1 MSPPDA
7 VESPGVFWLDGGP
20 RVRGMLVREGADGHV
35 LTEGVVRE
43 PRSVRFRSGPGWIGM
58 DDLGD
63 PKEIVADTVPIP
75 LLGTLDDG
83 RAITLIDAQLRQTE
97 VTRRQTFHG
106 IRLLDGAHAPDP
118 EATFPAARLALP
130 QPGFWRGLLDGP
142 GTATVD
148 LPDVS
153 GSLRAFADDGRLW
166 VELTLRSGLTIFE
179 WERRFWSRCLTLL
192 RLWTDRDLREDHA
205 QIMTSAGDWS
215 EFVALRSKH
224 SESFTVHDS
233 LLPPGSLALGTL
245 AKALV
250 LFDKLAP
257 VPDIAARNLVGH
269 VTLELAV
276 LANASCLE
284 GLHRRCHEN
293 SRPFP
298 SLRGKEV
305 GKVSRAAAE
314 AAVAKAIELGTI
326 GPEDRHASVTR
337 MEEALGFHNEPT
349 FAERLRELLPAVESA
364 TPGLIGRTGKLGSRR
379 SSRPATSR
387 LTALWRPRDGK
398 ATRNGRTSITS
409 SPSPSSGSC
418 GSACSSTWESNQA
431 SFTRGCTST
440 RSSPSPW
447 PIWIDP
453 VTRGPG
459 RGSTSSAQAA
469 RGLRATDR
477 QRPSVAQRA
486 WPLPSRHAGPHSRE
500 TNSGGSVEGEVLP
513 TPPDAHARRA
523 DLPRHPMPL
532 LP

>member
-298 SLRGKEV
+298 SMRGKKV

-364 TPGLIGRTGKLGSRR
+364 TPGLIGQNREAWITAVKQARNFEAHRLVEAKGRESYEERTDEYYQLAVSIEWVLRISLLLHLGVEPGVLHARLHEHQKFAFTLANMDRSRYPWPGSRVDEFR
-379 SSRPATSR
+379 ASRPG
-387 LTALWRPRDGK
+387 P
-398 ATRNGRTSITS
+398 
-409 SPSPSSGSC
+409 PS
-418 GSACSSTWESNQA
+418 
-431 SFTRGCTST
+431 
-440 RSSPSPW
+440 
-447 PIWIDP
+447 D
-453 VTRGPG
+453 
-459 RGSTSSAQAA
+459 
-469 RGLRATDR
+469 
-477 QRPSVAQRA
+477 
-486 WPLPSRHAGPHSRE
+486 
-500 TNSGGSVEGEVLP
+500 
-513 TPPDAHARRA
+513 
-523 DLPRHPMPL
+523 
-532 LP
+532 